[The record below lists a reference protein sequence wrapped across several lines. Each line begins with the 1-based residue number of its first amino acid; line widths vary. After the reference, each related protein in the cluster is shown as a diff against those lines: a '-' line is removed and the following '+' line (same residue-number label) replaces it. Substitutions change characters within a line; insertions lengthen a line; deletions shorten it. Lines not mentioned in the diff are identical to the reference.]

1 LRVPRLSDTDLLTR
15 LVAFDTT
22 SSNSNLPLIDFVC
35 DYLDDTPARIHRLP
49 SEDGSKA
56 NLAVA
61 VGPLP
66 EDGAGLTLCGHT
78 DVVPAVE
85 PGWESDPFE
94 AVRRDDTIAGRGTAD
109 MKGFLALAVQVLAEV
124 DPETLDRQ
132 LVLLFTYDEEV
143 GTRGA
148 RRLAEG
154 GGPPEP
160 LPCRTIVGEPTSL
173 SPARLHK
180 GHLRVRIVIEGKAAH
195 SGVPDLGRSAIEPA
209 ARVVVALEDL
219 RRALETERPQYADAF
234 RQVPF
239 VTLNVGRIA
248 GGVAANVIPDRCEI
262 ELGARLFPGMEAGDF
277 LARVR
282 AAAESAARTS
292 APTIEIVGESPPALL
307 DEKSDLWSWLSQE
320 TTAGPVSVPFATD
333 AGWLQR
339 LGFECVIWG
348 PGSIEVAHR
357 PNEFIPLADLARARA
372 ILARAVDRWCRETR

>member
-1 LRVPRLSDTDLLTR
+1 MWSTSRLAGQRRLPQALRVPRLSDTDLLTR

-56 NLAVA
+56 NLAIA

-94 AVRRDDTIAGRGTAD
+94 AIRRDDTIAGRGTTD

-132 LVLLFTYDEEV
+132 LALLFTYDEEV

-154 GGPPEP
+154 
-160 LPCRTIVGEPTSL
+160 
-173 SPARLHK
+173 
-180 GHLRVRIVIEGKAAH
+180 
-195 SGVPDLGRSAIEPA
+195 
-209 ARVVVALEDL
+209 
-219 RRALETERPQYADAF
+219 
-234 RQVPF
+234 
-239 VTLNVGRIA
+239 
-248 GGVAANVIPDRCEI
+248 
-262 ELGARLFPGMEAGDF
+262 
-277 LARVR
+277 
-282 AAAESAARTS
+282 
-292 APTIEIVGESPPALL
+292 
-307 DEKSDLWSWLSQE
+307 
-320 TTAGPVSVPFATD
+320 
-333 AGWLQR
+333 
-339 LGFECVIWG
+339 
-348 PGSIEVAHR
+348 
-357 PNEFIPLADLARARA
+357 
-372 ILARAVDRWCRETR
+372 